1 MIRDEIKEAKEAGE
15 VTVTRRAECL
25 FCGQAVLVEHTAQ
38 ITDLNELAKETC
50 DCIRAKKYQRE
61 KDIKERIDKAMS
73 EIEEECTESTAIMM
87 RAAAEEV
94 AKMQVGKITIN
105 LNAKT
110 KYTFKLDKDDRL
122 IIKREDKK
130 EKTRVI

>member
-1 MIRDEIKEAKEAGE
+1 
-15 VTVTRRAECL
+15 
-25 FCGQAVLVEHTAQ
+25 
-38 ITDLNELAKETC
+38 
-50 DCIRAKKYQRE
+50 
-61 KDIKERIDKAMS
+61 MS

-94 AKMQVGKITIN
+94 AKTLVGKITIN

>member
-1 MIRDEIKEAKEAGE
+1 MLRDEIKEAKEAGE
-15 VTVTRRAECL
+15 ITITRRAECL

-38 ITDLNELAKETC
+38 IKDLNELAKETC
-50 DCIRAKKYQRE
+50 DCIRGKKYQRE

-105 LNAKT
+105 LNAKA

-122 IIKREDKK
+122 IIKREYKK